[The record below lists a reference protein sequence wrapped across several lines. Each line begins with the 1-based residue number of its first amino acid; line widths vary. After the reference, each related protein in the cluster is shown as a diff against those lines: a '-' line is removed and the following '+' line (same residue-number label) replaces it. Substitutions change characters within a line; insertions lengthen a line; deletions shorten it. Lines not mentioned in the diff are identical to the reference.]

1 MVCTFF
7 GHRDAPD
14 SIKEAVLDKIV
25 SLMLQENVKTFY
37 VGNNGNFDFL
47 VQSLLFELKKEYK
60 DINYS
65 IVLSRVDE
73 KVKTEQQL
81 ETLFPEEL
89 DKTPSRYAISKRND
103 WLIKNSQFL
112 ITYTKRKFSNCY
124 KLIETASKRGLKIIN
139 ISDFEFI

>member
-1 MVCTFF
+1 M
-7 GHRDAPD
+7 
-14 SIKEAVLDKIV
+14 K
-25 SLMLQENVKTFY
+25 
-37 VGNNGNFDFL
+37 
-47 VQSLLFELKKEYK
+47 
-60 DINYS
+60 
-65 IVLSRVDE
+65 

-89 DKTPSRYAISKRND
+89 DKTPSRYAISKRNN
-103 WLIKNSQFL
+103 WLIKNSQCL